1 MEVLKQ
7 SRYRH
12 KHEGL
17 VDGMNGILYDWLREE
32 FYKSDRNMK
41 EKNRTKIGEIFKF
54 GGILW
59 QKVRHDDY
67 PSDEDELEIEI
78 E

>member
-1 MEVLKQ
+1 ME
-7 SRYRH
+7 
-12 KHEGL
+12 
-17 VDGMNGILYDWLREE
+17 
-32 FYKSDRNMK
+32 

-59 QKVRHDDY
+59 QKVRHNDY

>member
-1 MEVLKQ
+1 ME
-7 SRYRH
+7 
-12 KHEGL
+12 
-17 VDGMNGILYDWLREE
+17 
-32 FYKSDRNMK
+32 

-54 GGILW
+54 GRILW
-59 QKVRHDDY
+59 QKVRHNDY